1 MERTDRALEMN
12 DREIFTRIWTQPGRV
27 FAFINANH
35 YDKYLYVLLFFAGIA
50 RAFSR
55 ASMNNLGD
63 KWSIEMIIAIAIV
76 GGGLFGWISFYI
88 YAALL
93 SWTGKWLK
101 GEGNTQS
108 ILRILAYAMIP
119 SIVALLFLIP
129 QIGYYGNE
137 IFKSSGDISSA
148 GVLPNILVYGS
159 FFMEIVLGIWTIL
172 LSVIGISVVQ
182 NLSITKSVLNL
193 LLPVIVIALPIILL
207 VALLT

>member
-1 MERTDRALEMN
+1 MERPDRALEMN

-193 LLPVIVIALPIILL
+193 LLPVLLFAVPIVLLLL
-207 VALLT
+207 VFT

>member
-1 MERTDRALEMN
+1 MERPDRALEMN

-182 NLSITKSVLNL
+182 NLSIAKSVLNL
-193 LLPVIVIALPIILL
+193 LLPVLLFAVPIVLLLL
-207 VALLT
+207 VFT